1 METSHGRKVWVR
13 GMRMAFKGA
22 VIWLWGGV
30 CVWKAVRNGWNAIKS
45 CLILLSGM
53 VEG

>member
-1 METSHGRKVWVR
+1 
-13 GMRMAFKGA
+13 MAFKGA

-45 CLILLSGM
+45 CLILLWGM